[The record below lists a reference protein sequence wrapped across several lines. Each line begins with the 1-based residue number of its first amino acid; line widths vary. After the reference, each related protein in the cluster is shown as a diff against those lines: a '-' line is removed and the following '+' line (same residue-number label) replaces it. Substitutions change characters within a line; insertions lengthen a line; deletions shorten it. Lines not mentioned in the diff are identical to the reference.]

1 MFVSFIFWYMFRKFI
16 GLAVLVICVSA
27 CNKEESPVIPP
38 VIPSNDELLR
48 SGSWQLTDHVQ
59 VIGANR
65 ISIYTA
71 NYPECERDN
80 LFIFGDSSRF
90 IVDEGA
96 LKCFSSSPQRDTIQ
110 WALIGDTDLRII
122 DDLDTTKRTINSIS
136 TSEMKLRFTA
146 SNNVVNEL
154 VYTKR

>member
-1 MFVSFIFWYMFRKFI
+1 MFVPFILRCMFRKFTWLI
-16 GLAVLVICVSA
+16 VLVFGVSA
-27 CNKEESPVIPP
+27 CNKEEEVPVIPP
-38 VIPSNDELLR
+38 TNDELLR
-48 SGSWQLTDHVQ
+48 SGNWQLTDHVQ

-65 ISIYTA
+65 VSIYTA
-71 NYPECERDN
+71 TYPECERDN

-90 IVDEGA
+90 ISDEGA

-110 WALIGDTDLRII
+110 WALVGDTDLRII

-136 TSEMKLRFTA
+136 TAEMKLRFTA